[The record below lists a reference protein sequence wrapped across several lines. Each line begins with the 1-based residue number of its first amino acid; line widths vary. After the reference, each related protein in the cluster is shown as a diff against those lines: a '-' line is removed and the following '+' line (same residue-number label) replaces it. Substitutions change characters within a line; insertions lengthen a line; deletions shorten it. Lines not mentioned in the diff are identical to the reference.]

1 MSSKLKQ
8 VIMVTM
14 NPMRWLVTYGCKLGL
29 EVMCRIHK
37 ENWDSIPSQGPLITY
52 ANHTGMVEAPLIFT
66 QLMPRPA
73 TALAKIETWDNW
85 FLGWVFTLWEII
97 PIRRGEADMEA
108 LRAAL
113 DALKQGKF
121 LGISPEGTRNRT
133 GQLLRAHGGAALLA
147 LKSGSPLLP
156 IAHWGGEDFLKNLK
170 RFKRTDFYIRVG
182 KPFVLDAG
190 GERVTNEIRQQMTD
204 EMMYQLAKL
213 LPEYYRGE
221 YADLE
226 KATEKYIRWL

>member
-1 MSSKLKQ
+1 
-8 VIMVTM
+8 M
-14 NPMRWLVTYGCKLGL
+14 NPLRWFITYGCKLGL
-29 EVMCRIHK
+29 EIMCRIRK
-37 ENWDSIPSQGPLITY
+37 ENWDSIPRKGPLITY
-52 ANHTGMVEAPLIFT
+52 ANHTGMVEAPLIYT

-97 PIRRGEADMEA
+97 PIRRGEADMDA

-121 LGISPEGTRNRT
+121 LGMSPEGTRNRT
-133 GQLLRAHGGAALLA
+133 GQLLRAHGGVALLA
-147 LKSGSPLLP
+147 LKSGAPLLP
-156 IAHWGGEDFLKNLK
+156 IAHWGGENFLANMK
-170 RFKRTDFYIRVG
+170 RLKRTDFYIRVG

-190 GERVTNEIRQQMTD
+190 GERVTKEIRQQMAD

-221 YADLE
+221 YSDLE
-226 KATEKYIRWL
+226 NATEKYIRFTE

>member
-1 MSSKLKQ
+1 
-8 VIMVTM
+8 M
-14 NPMRWLVTYGCKLGL
+14 NPLRWFVTFACKRGL

-37 ENWDSIPSQGPLITY
+37 ENWDSIPAGGPLITY

-113 DALKQGKF
+113 EALKQGKF
-121 LGISPEGTRNRT
+121 LGMSPEGTRNRT
-133 GQLLRAHGGAALLA
+133 GRLLRAHGGAALLA

-156 IAHWGGEDFLKNLK
+156 IAHWGGENFLVNLK
-170 RFKRTDFYIRVG
+170 RLKRTDFYIRVG
-182 KPFVLDAG
+182 KPFVLEAG
-190 GERVTNEIRQQMTD
+190 GERVTKEIRQQMAD

-226 KATEKYIRWL
+226 KATEKYIRFLS